1 MFFDKYIYKKLEH
14 ETRDNKRL
22 YLSIKLPSLELVRS
36 VQIVRLMV
44 RFTTKKLFFLRGIMK
59 LKFNIIIYLIFLLFF
74 HQPTQADQT
83 KPNLI
88 FSGNFKE
95 LTQGDPTE
103 TQPLT
108 NDSLITMN
116 LKYNNREIIVSGRY
130 SGEENTLISNTVVYN
145 YQTSRYGFS
154 GELGKNQNGEFMSA
168 NFDIKQTKKLTFS
181 GNVFNDFNNNK
192 KLRIGFGFRYTF

>member
-1 MFFDKYIYKKLEH
+1 M
-14 ETRDNKRL
+14 
-22 YLSIKLPSLELVRS
+22 
-36 VQIVRLMV
+36 
-44 RFTTKKLFFLRGIMK
+44 
-59 LKFNIIIYLIFLLFF
+59 LFF